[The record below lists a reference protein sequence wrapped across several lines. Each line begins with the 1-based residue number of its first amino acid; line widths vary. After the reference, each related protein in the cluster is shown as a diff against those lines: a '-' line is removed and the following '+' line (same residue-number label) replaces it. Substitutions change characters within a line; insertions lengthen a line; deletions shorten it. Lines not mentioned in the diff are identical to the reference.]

1 MSPQSPTLPSISSHQ
16 DATRFSGLGFSEIP
30 TTNFGYKSSSPKF
43 VVGRVSTVTNLCF
56 GAQLPFRPPV
66 PHAKPNDPWPIAD
79 KLPNVYQGVL
89 VVVVVV
95 AVMPNDY
102 HMVVVAVVVA
112 VMPIGLRKSAG
123 RKEHKQDKC

>member
-1 MSPQSPTLPSISSHQ
+1 MQ
-16 DATRFSGLGFSEIP
+16 LGFQGLDFRNSDD
-30 TTNFGYKSSSPKF
+30 KSRWQKF
-43 VVGRVSTVTNLCF
+43 VTKICRRTSQYRYDLCF
-56 GAQLPFRPPV
+56 GAQLRFRPPV

-79 KLPNVYQGVL
+79 KLPNAYQGVL

-102 HMVVVAVVVA
+102 HMVVVAALVA

-123 RKEHKQDKC
+123 RKEHKQDKY